1 MQKIRSQFQQLFNGN
16 ERIQSALLAFGW
28 GFFALIALLFAV
40 SAFQYRKTADRE
52 DIYAQLP
59 LPAAGDVLTTAN
71 IGPRDAGGV
80 PQSRFDVFNSGPI
93 ASGHLPDR
101 MDAELETLRL
111 EIIALRRSA
120 SAMRRLNEEL
130 SSRVN
135 QLEDR
140 SASLP
145 SAPHT
150 GIRQLPN
157 RTRQATKQAKRP
169 NAPAGTIAATSTS
182 MNDANTAPRSNFGI
196 DLGRFASLDDVRS
209 AWQALKITEAPI
221 IGSLSPLAS
230 FRQQSGGLGAH
241 LLAGPFPNA
250 ADAAATCARL
260 SARKIQCKP
269 TLFVG
274 QQLTMR

>member
-16 ERIQSALLAFGW
+16 ERIQSALFAFGW

-101 MDAELETLRL
+101 MDAELETLRM

-145 SAPHT
+145 QAPGT
-150 GIRQLPN
+150 GIRRAPSRKQQT
-157 RTRQATKQAKRP
+157 TRPA
-169 NAPAGTIAATSTS
+169 APADTIAATSTS
-182 MNDANTAPRSNFGI
+182 MNDANSAPRSNFGI

-209 AWQALKITEAPI
+209 AWQALKITEASI

-230 FRQQSGGLGAH
+230 FRQQSSGLSAH